1 MSSSPGLDDLASVDK
16 MRHFPVFLHILFSS
30 AVAHNIEIISL
41 KQDRDE

>member
-16 MRHFPVFLHILFSS
+16 RRHFPGFLHVLFSN

-41 KQDRDE
+41 EQDRDE